1 MTQENALIGSIV
13 GNIGLIIMG
22 SIFVI
27 GYANAPV
34 KGCDNLTDTTPVNV
48 VEFCKSLWVKVTHLE
63 LTPIV

>member
-1 MTQENALIGSIV
+1 
-13 GNIGLIIMG
+13 
-22 SIFVI
+22 
-27 GYANAPV
+27 V